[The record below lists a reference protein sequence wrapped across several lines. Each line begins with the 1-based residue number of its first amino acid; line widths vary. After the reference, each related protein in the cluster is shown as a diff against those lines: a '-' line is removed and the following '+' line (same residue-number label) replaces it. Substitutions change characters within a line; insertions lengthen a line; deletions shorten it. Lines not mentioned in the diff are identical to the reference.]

1 MKVLTKIVSMAKAIF
16 FRLLGIRAESEYD
29 LNDLGLT
36 DADIRADL
44 PGL

>member
-1 MKVLTKIVSMAKAIF
+1 MKVIQKIASMAQAIF
-16 FRLLGIRAESEYD
+16 FWLSGIRAKSEYD

>member
-1 MKVLTKIVSMAKAIF
+1 MKVIQKIASMAKAIF
-16 FRLLGIRAESEYD
+16 FWLLGIRAYSEYN

-36 DADIRADL
+36 EEDIRADL